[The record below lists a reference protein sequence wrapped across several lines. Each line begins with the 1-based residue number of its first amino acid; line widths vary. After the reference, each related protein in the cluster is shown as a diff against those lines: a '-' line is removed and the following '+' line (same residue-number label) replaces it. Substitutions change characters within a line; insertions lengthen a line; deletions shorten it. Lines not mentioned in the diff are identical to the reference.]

1 MDGGKIK
8 KKKILF
14 HILYDLVG
22 RATKM
27 VNGKKVGGVLNNY
40 RRAVEDEE
48 QVVLGFKKRLVASTL
63 PIGERDKGHS

>member
-1 MDGGKIK
+1 MSAGQLKWS
-8 KKKILF
+8 
-14 HILYDLVG
+14 
-22 RATKM
+22 M
-27 VNGKKVGGVLNNY
+27 GKKVGGVLNNY